1 VGWNEA
7 LTRLPDN
14 VKSSPIVLKA
24 PAATFGWHAP
34 GESVTVAGVAA
45 KGPVS
50 CPRHRKNTQD
60 AAMLTRIFPT
70 VIFRAVFF
78 QVAAILLLGTLLS
91 TAPLIAQTAYPSRT
105 ITMVVAFNAGGSTD
119 LIARVL
125 GQHIG
130 SILGQTVII
139 ENKGG
144 ADGAIGTAGVTRAT
158 PDGYTIILSTTS
170 THVINPLLYKDISY
184 NPSKDFEPVSLVAQ
198 SPNILVSSPK
208 FDAKSV
214 SDVIARAKAAPGKLN
229 VATGATMHL
238 LNAAMFKSMAGLSW
252 VDVPYKGSGP
262 AINDLLSGQ
271 MDLLFDQLPS
281 SLVQIKGGSGLK
293 AVAVTSRKRTP
304 LAPDIPTIAESG
316 LPDFEA
322 TSWWAV
328 FAPPKTPPDI
338 VAKLN
343 AAIKQALTD
352 PKLLATFGDMGLE
365 ASPSTPEELAKLL
378 VDERAKWQKVIADN
392 NIAIN

>member
-1 VGWNEA
+1 V
-7 LTRLPDN
+7 
-14 VKSSPIVLKA
+14 
-24 PAATFGWHAP
+24 
-34 GESVTVAGVAA
+34 
-45 KGPVS
+45 
-50 CPRHRKNTQD
+50 
-60 AAMLTRIFPT
+60 
-70 VIFRAVFF
+70 
-78 QVAAILLLGTLLS
+78 
-91 TAPLIAQTAYPSRT
+91 
-105 ITMVVAFNAGGSTD
+105 
-119 LIARVL
+119 
-125 GQHIG
+125 
-130 SILGQTVII
+130 

-158 PDGYTIILSTTS
+158 PDGYTILLGTTS
-170 THVINPLLYKDISY
+170 THVINPLLYKDIAY
-184 NPSKDFEPVSLVAQ
+184 NPSKDFEPVALVAQ

-214 SDVIARAKAAPGKLN
+214 ADVIARAKAAPGKLN

-271 MDLLFDQLPS
+271 MDLLFDQMPS

-293 AVAVTSRKRTP
+293 AVAVTSAKRSP

-343 AAIKQALTD
+343 AAIRQALTD

-365 ASPSTPEELAKLL
+365 AWPSTPEELAKLL
-378 VDERAKWQKVIADN
+378 VDEHAKWQKVIVDN